1 MAIDWGLTH
10 WGVEDLYLLAPV
22 AAAMVAGGLIG
33 IERTYH
39 GHPAGFRT
47 HILVCMTSCVL
58 MLAAMHQASWGF
70 VALPEQRLV
79 IDPTRMAHGILT
91 GIGFLCAGVIFRE
104 RFSVHGLTTAASLW
118 TTSAIGVMFGVG
130 LWKLGLIGAGATL
143 LVLAILR
150 FLDARLPHVGVLDV
164 TLRWTRGAAPGEG
177 TLRDLLADSGLRPVR
192 IGHVVS
198 PDGQIHEQHVKARGP
213 MPLRV
218 DHLSGRLAERD
229 GLAGFSVMPRDD

>member
-1 MAIDWGLTH
+1 MIM
-10 WGVEDLYLLAPV
+10 GVAANWALNGALIGPV
-22 AAAMVAGGLIG
+22 AAAMTAGGLIG

-58 MLAAMHQASWGF
+58 MLAAMHQSTWAF
-70 VALPEQRLV
+70 VALPDQRLV
-79 IDPTRMAHGILT
+79 IDPTRMTHGILT

-104 RFSVHGLTTAASLW
+104 GFSVHGLTTAASLW
-118 TTSAIGVMFGVG
+118 TTSAVGVMFGIG
-130 LWKLGLIGAGATL
+130 LWDLALIAAGATL

-150 FLDARLPHVGVLDV
+150 FLDARLPHVGVVDV
-164 TLRWTRGAAPGEG
+164 TLRWARDAEPGET
-177 TLRDLLADSGLRPVR
+177 TLRGLLSDSGLKPVR

-198 PDGQIHEQHVKARGP
+198 HDGLIHEHHIKARGP

-218 DHLSGRLAERD
+218 DDLSLRLGQQG

>member
-1 MAIDWGLTH
+1 M
-10 WGVEDLYLLAPV
+10 
-22 AAAMVAGGLIG
+22 
-33 IERTYH
+33 
-39 GHPAGFRT
+39 
-47 HILVCMTSCVL
+47 
-58 MLAAMHQASWGF
+58 
-70 VALPEQRLV
+70 

-130 LWKLGLIGAGATL
+130 LWKLGLIAAGATL

-164 TLRWTRGAAPGEG
+164 TLRWTRGAAPQEKA
-177 TLRDLLADSGLRPVR
+177 LRALLAENGLKPTR

-198 PDGQIHEQHVKARGP
+198 PDGQIHEHHVKARGP
-213 MPLRV
+213 MPLKV
-218 DHLSGRLAERD
+218 DALSRALSDQA